1 MKRHI
6 LFLIAVLVGMSAMA
20 QSSYDDAALDKKPI
34 EIRGSKVYVGREK
47 LDKSSA
53 AACFSSVDGVDRSR
67 DYLRYRAGYKAG
79 LGLTIGGASLAVVG
93 LGSAFA
99 GFITALTKGFAG
111 QNTLLPEIAMYLGA
125 GSVVVGSACF
135 VAGIPTICVYKKRL
149 NRLERQY
156 NASLEIGA
164 SSNGLSMAICF

>member
-6 LFLIAVLVGMSAMA
+6 LFLFIVLMSVGAMA
-20 QSSYDDAALDKKPI
+20 QSASDNALLEKKPI
-34 EIRGSKVYVGREK
+34 EIRGSRVYVGREK

-53 AACFSSVDGVDRSR
+53 AAYFSSVNGVDRSR
-67 DYLRYRAGYKAG
+67 DYLKYRAGYKTG

-99 GFITALTKGFAG
+99 GFVNALVDGFAG
-111 QNTLLPEIAMYLGA
+111 RNTLGSEIAMYLGA
-125 GSVVVGSACF
+125 GSAVVGTACF
-135 VAGIPTICVYKKRL
+135 IAGIPTICVYKKRL

-156 NASLEIGA
+156 NTSLQIGT
-164 SSNGLSMAICF
+164 SSSGLSMAICF